1 MGNHYHLL
9 IETPHCGLSSFMHT
23 VTGGYTTYF
32 NIKRNR
38 SGHLYQGR
46 YKSILIEKDSYL
58 LQLSR
63 YIHLNPVRAGIVQ
76 KPEDYAY
83 TSYRDYI
90 TPEKKTIVFRDLIW
104 NMISRNDSP
113 QRYKEFVESALT
125 EETGKP
131 FPRVYGGM
139 ILGGK
144 QFIKEALQH
153 AKDLQNKDISH
164 RRTISSTMSRI
175 DEIVEILSQ
184 YFAVSQE
191 AIISSTFYKNYAV
204 YLSRKY
210 TPLSNTE
217 IGRYFGGI
225 SYSAVTKIGTRLKH
239 RIEEDD
245 SLRQEMDRIEAEMS
259 RVKG

>member
-1 MGNHYHLL
+1 
-9 IETPHCGLSSFMHT
+9 
-23 VTGGYTTYF
+23 
-32 NIKRNR
+32 
-38 SGHLYQGR
+38 
-46 YKSILIEKDSYL
+46 
-58 LQLSR
+58 
-63 YIHLNPVRAGIVQ
+63 
-76 KPEDYAY
+76 
-83 TSYRDYI
+83 
-90 TPEKKTIVFRDLIW
+90 
-104 NMISRNDSP
+104 
-113 QRYKEFVESALT
+113 
-125 EETGKP
+125 
-131 FPRVYGGM
+131 
-139 ILGGK
+139 
-144 QFIKEALQH
+144 
-153 AKDLQNKDISH
+153 
-164 RRTISSTMSRI
+164 MSRI